1 MTSVRKEPNLQS
13 SPTMSASERTRV
25 EVPIGAR
32 GFMGV
37 EAIVG
42 DDDLSGPLFAV
53 NLLDRRRPWAYEL
66 YGLLVI
72 RSVLKSGA
80 RVLFKGHR
88 QRVLLGDPADS
99 RETLLIV
106 RYPRVEAFLNMVR
119 RPYFAVMSIFR
130 RVGLGDFRFGFAR
143 SLPGDLEVPARPR
156 PYSGDSSY
164 LLTTFRGGD
173 PQLSKALLEPEDGS
187 IPRAF
192 FAGKTV
198 GTVCVRAPEGT
209 EAQPAKTAPPLGWDG
224 VLLHEGREED
234 LEELARGRLADLL
247 ADAEGASCVLYRRKI

>member
-1 MTSVRKEPNLQS
+1 
-13 SPTMSASERTRV
+13 MSAAERPRV

-32 GFMGV
+32 GFLGV
-37 EAIVG
+37 EATVG
-42 DDDLSGPLFAV
+42 EADLSGPLYAV

-80 RVLFKGHR
+80 RVLFKGQR
-88 QRVLLGDPADS
+88 RRVLLGDPADS

-106 RYPRVEAFLNMVR
+106 RYPNLEAFLNMVR
-119 RPYFAVMSIFR
+119 RPYFAAMSLFR
-130 RVGLGDFRFGFAR
+130 RVGLGGFRFGFAR
-143 SLPGDLEVPARPR
+143 SLADDPEMPDRPR
-156 PYSGDSSY
+156 PYAGDESY
-164 LLTTFRGGD
+164 LLTTFRGDSGR
-173 PQLSKALLEPEDGS
+173 LRSALLAPENES
-187 IPRAF
+187 VPRAF

-198 GTVCVRAPEGT
+198 GTMCVRAPEES
-209 EAQPAKTAPPLGWDG
+209 EAQPTKTAPPLGWDG
-224 VLLHEGREED
+224 VLVHEGREEE